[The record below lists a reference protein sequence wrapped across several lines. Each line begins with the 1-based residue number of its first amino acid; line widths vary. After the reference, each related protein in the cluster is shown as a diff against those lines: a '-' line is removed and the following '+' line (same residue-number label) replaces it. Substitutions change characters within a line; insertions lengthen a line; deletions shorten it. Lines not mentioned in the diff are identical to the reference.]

1 MKRIAS
7 SLSDYLGPLMH
18 ASRCRIAI
26 ALLPLLS
33 AFTASISSAPAQD
46 YPNRPV
52 RLVTDSAPGSAI
64 DVPVRLIAE
73 GLSRIWSE
81 QAVVVNQPGAGGAIA
96 ARSAATAAP
105 DGYTFGVMALSA
117 FVALP
122 GTAENLPIQVP
133 RDVTP
138 VAYLGGAPMLI
149 AAAPWLGVKTLSD
162 LIALAKQKP
171 GELSYGVNGI
181 GRLTH
186 LTGELLQRQAG
197 IKLLMVPYTGGTPQI
212 INDMMGKRV
221 GLVFEAYSGLAG
233 AIDAGNVVPLAVAS
247 ANRIANTP
255 NLPTVAETLSGFES
269 VGWQT
274 LVAPPGTPGNV
285 VAKANADAI
294 KAMHDPEIRKK
305 LADLGRD
312 DRMMSPAELSALIQS
327 EQQKWSQI
335 VQEIAAQTQRK

>member
-1 MKRIAS
+1 MR
-7 SLSDYLGPLMH
+7 LS
-18 ASRCRIAI
+18 RRRAI
-26 ALLPLLS
+26 VALPVLL
-33 AFTASISSAPAQD
+33 TALTGFLSVARAQD
-46 YPNRPV
+46 YPSRPV
-52 RLVTDSAPGSAI
+52 RFVTDSAPGSAI

-117 FVALP
+117 FVAFP

-186 LTGELLQRQAG
+186 LTGELLQRQSG
-197 IKLLMVPYTGGTPQI
+197 IKLLTVPYTGGTPAI
-212 INDMMGKRV
+212 INDIMGRRV
-221 GLVFEAYSGLAG
+221 GLVFEAYSGLGG
-233 AIDAGNVVPLAVAS
+233 AMIARNVIPLA
-247 ANRIANTP
+247 IA
-255 NLPTVAETLSGFES
+255 
-269 VGWQT
+269 
-274 LVAPPGTPGNV
+274 
-285 VAKANADAI
+285 
-294 KAMHDPEIRKK
+294 
-305 LADLGRD
+305 
-312 DRMMSPAELSALIQS
+312 
-327 EQQKWSQI
+327 
-335 VQEIAAQTQRK
+335 